1 MSEIKTESIWLKSD
15 YQEQPLA
22 VYVVSCPSVTPH
34 AILQVTHGMA
44 EYWMRYEGFAA
55 FMAQHGYVVCGNDH
69 LGHGAT
75 SGSEYPD
82 GFFAPKNGREYVV
95 QDVHQ
100 VTEYIRTRYP
110 ALPLILFGHSMGSFI
125 VRWATERWPNAQCA
139 AIYCGTG
146 GKNPAA
152 GAGLLLTSAISALR
166 GPQYVSRFVENLAFG
181 SYQKRIET
189 PKTSVDWLSVDEENV
204 QKYVADPKCGFPFT
218 VSAFHELMA
227 MVQHVNTDEWAQHIP
242 QNLPVLVVAGRE
254 DPVGDYGNGPQ
265 EVARRLQDAGVRR
278 VTLKLYDGMRHEILN
293 ETARQTVWNDLL
305 AWCEQT
311 LADIRS

>member
-1 MSEIKTESIWLKSD
+1 M
-15 YQEQPLA
+15 
-22 VYVVSCPSVTPH
+22 
-34 AILQVTHGMA
+34 
-44 EYWMRYEGFAA
+44 
-55 FMAQHGYVVCGNDH
+55 
-69 LGHGAT
+69 
-75 SGSEYPD
+75 
-82 GFFAPKNGREYVV
+82 
-95 QDVHQ
+95 
-100 VTEYIRTRYP
+100 
-110 ALPLILFGHSMGSFI
+110 
-125 VRWATERWPNAQCA
+125 
-139 AIYCGTG
+139 
-146 GKNPAA
+146 
-152 GAGLLLTSAISALR
+152 
-166 GPQYVSRFVENLAFG
+166 ENLAFG

-278 VTLKLYDGMRHEILN
+278 VTLKLYDGMRHEIMN
-293 ETARQTVWNDLL
+293 ETDRQTVWNDLL

-311 LADIRS
+311 LADSRS